1 MNEYPTQPNEPEG
14 GAQQPQ
20 ANQNPEPG
28 WAASPTP
35 GWGPNPGWGPPPAAG
50 GGWGGGWDP
59 SGQRPSWQGPDGR
72 MVPYRGMW
80 ASPPNPPIDSPAP
93 RRKRRRVARGAVA
106 TVGILAIAGLG
117 VVVGHDT
124 TGSGTAA
131 SASAPA
137 ASAPSG
143 SAAAGSA
150 GTGSTGGAGTGSTG
164 TGGFGS
170 GTSGSSSTGSG
181 ASSGSTGASAA
192 ATAVANKVDP
202 GLVDIDTT
210 LSYEGEEAAG
220 TGMVLTSSGEILTNN
235 HVIDGATSISVTDI
249 ENGKTYKA
257 NVVGYDRTGDIAVLQ
272 LVDASGLK
280 TVTLGNSSDVTSG
293 ESVVAIG
300 NAGGTGGTPSVA
312 AGSITALD
320 QAITASDEGG
330 GNAEQL
336 SDLIET
342 NAGIEPGDSGGPM
355 VTSSGAVVGMDTAA
369 ETGSSESSVE
379 MGGTETASTTG
390 YAIPINEAVTVAKKI
405 EAGTTTTAIHLGSTA
420 FLGVEVS
427 DASSTS
433 SAGSASGLGGFGS
446 EGSVGGYGS
455 QGTTGGTGSS
465 STTSGAVVAGVA
477 SGTPAASSG
486 LEEGDT
492 ITSINGTKV
501 TSADSLSQVVLGLN
515 AGSTVSLTYVDSSG
529 TSHTTSVTLSSGPPQ

>member
-1 MNEYPTQPNEPEG
+1 MNEYPNESEGRADQQSADRQP
-14 GAQQPQ
+14 
-20 ANQNPEPG
+20 ANQNPAPG
-28 WAASPTP
+28 WSASSPPPRPTP
-35 GWGPNPGWGPPPAAG
+35 TWGPAA

-72 MVPYRGMW
+72 IMPYAGMW
-80 ASPPNPPIDSPAP
+80 ATPPQPAAGPTGP
-93 RRKRRRVARGAVA
+93 RRNRRRAARGAVA

-117 VVVGHDT
+117 VVIGHDT

-137 ASAPSG
+137 ATVPGGS
-143 SAAAGSA
+143 SAAGGAGST
-150 GTGSTGGAGTGSTG
+150 GTGS

-170 GTSGSSSTGSG
+170 GTSGS
-181 ASSGSTGASAA
+181 ASSGSGTSGGTSAA
-192 ATAVANKVDP
+192 STAVASKVDP

-210 LSYEGEEAAG
+210 LSYQGEEAAG

-249 ENGKTYKA
+249 GNGKTYKA

-312 AGSITALD
+312 AGSVTALN

-336 SDLIET
+336 TDLIET

-369 ETGSSESSVE
+369 STGNSESSVQ
-379 MGGTETASTTG
+379 MGGTETAGTTG
-390 YAIPINEAVTVAKKI
+390 YAIPIDQAVAVAKKI
-405 EAGTTTTAIHLGSTA
+405 EAGATTTAIHLGSTA
-420 FLGVEVS
+420 FLGVEVN

-433 SAGSASGLGGFGS
+433 SGGFGAEGTVGGFGS
-446 EGSVGGYGS
+446 QSA
-455 QGTTGGTGSS
+455 TGG
-465 STTSGAVVAGVA
+465 STTSPSTSGAVVAGVA
-477 SGTPAASSG
+477 PGTPAATSG

-501 TSADSLSQVVLGLN
+501 TSADSLSQVVLGLK
-515 AGSTVSLTYVDSSG
+515 AGSTVSLTYVGSAG
-529 TSHTTSVTLSSGPPQ
+529 TSHTTSVTLTAGPPQ

>member
-1 MNEYPTQPNEPEG
+1 MNNHPNEPEG
-14 GAQQPQ
+14 RADEPYADRQQ
-20 ANQNPEPG
+20 ADQNPSAG
-28 WAASPTP
+28 WPAPSTP
-35 GWGPNPGWGPPPAAG
+35 AWGPPPAP
-50 GGWGGGWDP
+50 GGWSGGWDL
-59 SGQRPSWQGPDGR
+59 SGQRPSWQDPDGR
-72 MVPYRGMW
+72 VVPYRGMW
-80 ASPPNPPIDSPAP
+80 ATPPRPTAEPPSP
-93 RRKRRRVARGAVA
+93 RRNRRRVARASVA

-124 TGSGTAA
+124 TGSTTTA

-137 ASAPSG
+137 ATAPSG
-143 SAAAGSA
+143 SSTVGGSGSTA
-150 GTGSTGGAGTGSTG
+150 TGGTGSTGTGS

-170 GTSGSSSTGSG
+170 GTSGSTGTG
-181 ASSGSTGASAA
+181 SSGSSSSAA
-192 ATAVANKVDP
+192 ATAVASKVDP

-210 LSYEGEEAAG
+210 LSYQGEEAAG

-249 ENGKTYKA
+249 GNGKTYKA

-280 TVTLGNSSDVTSG
+280 TVTLGDSSTVTSG

-312 AGSITALD
+312 TGSVTALD

-336 SDLIET
+336 TDLIET
-342 NAGIEPGDSGGPM
+342 NAGIEAGDSGGPM
-355 VTSSGAVVGMDTAA
+355 VTTSGAVVGMDTAA
-369 ETGSSESSVE
+369 STGSSESSVQL
-379 MGGTETASTTG
+379 GGTETATTTG
-390 YAIPINEAVTVAKKI
+390 YAIPINQAVAVAKKI
-405 EAGTTTTAIHLGSTA
+405 EAGTTTTAIHIGSTA

-433 SAGSASGLGGFGS
+433 TGGSAFGSGGESGGFGS
-446 EGSVGGYGS
+446 EGAVGGYGS
-455 QGTTGGTGSS
+455 QTTTGGTGSTG
-465 STTSGAVVAGVA
+465 TTSGAVVAGVA
-477 SGTPAASSG
+477 SGTPAAAAG

-492 ITSINGTKV
+492 ITSINGTAV
-501 TSADSLSQVVLGLN
+501 TSSDSLSQVVLGLK
-515 AGSTVSLTYVDSSG
+515 AGSTVKLTYVDSSG
-529 TSHTTSVTLSSGPPQ
+529 TSQTTNVTLTSGPPQ